1 MTSGERS
8 HSRPALDDFQRT
20 VRNDSGEETVT
31 VHGRARRSAGGYC
44 SDYKVRKMLAA
55 ESIERGSA

>member
-20 VRNDSGEETVT
+20 VRNDSGEEIVT
-31 VHGRARRSAGGYC
+31 VHERARRSAGGYC
-44 SDYKVRKMLAA
+44 SDYKVRKMPDA